1 MGRTLW
7 TWEHLPKNNE
17 ENADTSWLN
26 EGDAVENV
34 NRLKIGGHR
43 PESFAVVNSGVR
55 FPQTIQHDIDSL
67 DLIGKLAQPGAKITI
82 VQAVGNSPKLMSA
95 SKLVSQMKLA
105 GLVGL
110 QDPKPIESLSDEQ
123 LKTIREILSIPEA
136 DTFEIVRVECS
147 SPNFAS
153 GSSKPLSFAQKIKKP
168 EKKPEKKV
176 WTLTDMDDGEG
187 RKRVEVWSLADMDD
201 DDVDLIDQDELLEE
215 EDLVKPDQAS
225 LRVCGT
231 TGKRKACKDCSCGL
245 AEEIE
250 SGGEI
255 KTKSF
260 NSSCGSCYLGD
271 AFRCASC
278 PYLGMPA
285 FKPGEKIQLSQRQL
299 NADK

>member
-1 MGRTLW
+1 MSARALW
-7 TWEHLPKNNE
+7 IWEHLPKNLEDSN
-17 ENADTSWLN
+17 DKSWLN

-43 PESFAVVNSGVR
+43 PGSFAMVNSGVQ
-55 FPQTIQHDIDSL
+55 FPQTIQHNIDTL
-67 DLIGKLAQPGAKITI
+67 DLIGKLVQPGGKVKI
-82 VQAVGNSPKLMSA
+82 VQAVGTGKGLMTA
-95 SKLVSQMKLA
+95 SKLVTQLKLA
-105 GLVGL
+105 GLVNV
-110 QDPKPIESLSDEQ
+110 QEPKQLNTLNNEQ
-123 LKTIREILSIPEA
+123 LKVIRETLSVPETEA
-136 DTFEIVRVECS
+136 IEVVEIECS

-153 GSSKPLSFAQKIKKP
+153 GSSKLLSFAQKIRKP

-176 WTLTDMDDGEG
+176 W
-187 RKRVEVWSLADMDD
+187 SLADMDD
-201 DDVDLIDQDELLEE
+201 DDIDIIDEDELLDE
-215 EDLVKPDQAS
+215 EDMVKPDQS
-225 LRVCGT
+225 TLRVCGT

-250 SGGEI
+250 GGGEI
-255 KTKSF
+255 QTKSF

-299 NADK
+299 KADQ